1 MREALEEAGAA
12 EALGEALEAAGVLE
26 VPGDRGE
33 LDAFVEGPLLDALVG
48 RVHPVTARAIADE
61 VLERVRRA
69 GSERSSERAPAQA
82 ATVPPP
88 PPAGDEDAY
97 EDLASGAVHTRATP
111 AWGIRRYVEGGD
123 PSPPVWLLVS
133 GDEALLD
140 AARRGAPAGT
150 DVVEVSSMAVLKG
163 GLARA
168 GEASCVVLD
177 AGSPSIPLDRA
188 IGALTEDAATARIL
202 LWRMEDDARARLLM
216 ALPMARTW
224 LACEAEVT
232 PQEIVQL
239 LGA

>member
-1 MREALEEAGAA
+1 MREALEDAGAGEALA
-12 EALGEALEAAGVLE
+12 EALRAAGLRE
-26 VPGDRGE
+26 VPEDRDE
-33 LDAFVEGPLLDALVG
+33 LAAFVGGSLLDALVG

-61 VLERVRRA
+61 VLERVRR
-69 GSERSSERAPAQA
+69 GRSERTSERAPAQA

-97 EDLASGAVHTRATP
+97 EDLASGAIHTRATP
-111 AWGIRRYVEGGD
+111 AWGIRRYTEGEE
-123 PSPPVWLLVS
+123 PSPALWLLVS
-133 GDEALLD
+133 GDPALLD

-188 IGALTEDAATARIL
+188 IAAVTEDAGAARIL
-202 LWRMEDDARARLLM
+202 LWRMEDDARARLVT